1 VQEIDF
7 GPDYQLVFELR
18 PAHDPTKAYGFVNCV
33 LGLKD
38 LSSSIWV
45 WHRDG
50 NKWAVTKVVDIPAEP
65 ADPDQLPPML
75 KGFKACPPLVTDIDL
90 SVDDKYLYV
99 SCWGTGDLQRYDA
112 RISFKPR
119 LTGRLRIGG
128 IVARASHPAGRGPQ
142 PRAADGRGQP

>member
-1 VQEIDF
+1 
-7 GPDYQLVFELR
+7 
-18 PAHDPTKAYGFVNCV
+18 
-33 LGLKD
+33 
-38 LSSSIWV
+38 
-45 WHRDG
+45 
-50 NKWAVTKVVDIPAEP
+50 
-65 ADPDQLPPML
+65 ML